1 MHIKTESIN
10 IEMHKGCMKNMSREF
25 LAQCDEMSGYL
36 LRSLSMLLNVIEQA
50 ILVASND
57 KDGWLPSFDDKK
69 EVGWSR
75 ILYFLYQGGIVMKS
89 MRRLFSVLLA
99 VCMLALSSVAM
110 AATDITDGVVRVEGV
125 SNNGQSFALK
135 RIAAKV
141 DAQRMLA
148 EHVHGVQ
155 IDSKTTVENAIVT
168 SDVINA
174 SVSGLVKGAREV
186 SCTTDEYG
194 YVHVVLE
201 LPVFGGA
208 NSLAAAVIP
217 SVPQQSFLPPSD
229 IVPVDTKPSEP
240 VAADSATQ
248 AADANQATVG
258 NLYGATGQ
266 YTGLIVDCSGLGLQ
280 TAMAPAVYTDGKK
293 VVYGLEHF
301 SHDQVINRGYVG
313 YSNSLSSGVQR
324 AGSNP
329 MVVKAQSIE
338 HFFNPV
344 ISKDDAAKIL
354 AENQVNGFLS
364 TGNVVF
370 VK

>member
-1 MHIKTESIN
+1 MGKKRWAE
-10 IEMHKGCMKNMSREF
+10 
-25 LAQCDEMSGYL
+25 AGYY
-36 LRSLSMLLNVIEQA
+36 N
-50 ILVASND
+50 
-57 KDGWLPSFDDKK
+57 F
-69 EVGWSR
+69 
-75 ILYFLYQGGIVMKS
+75 FYQGGIVMKS

-99 VCMLALSSVAM
+99 VCVLALSSVAM

-141 DAQRMLA
+141 DAQRILA

-174 SVSGLVKGAREV
+174 SVSGIVKGAREV

-194 YVHVVLE
+194 YVHVILE

-217 SVPQQSFLPPSD
+217 NVPQQDFLPPSD
-229 IVPVDTKPSEP
+229 IVPVDTKPSESV
-240 VAADSATQ
+240 VADTANK
-248 AADANQATVG
+248 AADAGQSANTNQATVG

-293 VVYGLEHF
+293 VVYGLENF
-301 SHDQVINRGYVG
+301 SHDQVISRGYVG
-313 YSNSLSSGVQR
+313 YSNSAASGVQR

-329 MVVKAQSIE
+329 MVVKAQSVE